1 MKKALIVFLFVFLL
15 FANKTFAQDISTSS
29 SNLSQ
34 VSYELPYPGILPNN
48 PLYFLKAVRDN
59 LIGFFITDSLKK
71 SEYDLLQADKR
82 LGSAKA
88 LLDLGNVDL
97 SITTLSK
104 SGNYFDQAISK
115 AEQAKRE
122 GENANDIFGK
132 LILSSEKQQLVIKDM
147 IAKTNGDNMTSLK
160 LLEERARDFEQ
171 RTEIIKSQ

>member
-1 MKKALIVFLFVFLL
+1 MKKALLVFLL
-15 FANKTFAQDISTSS
+15 LFLLGFNKTFAQSISS
-29 SNLSQ
+29 SSSVLSQ

-59 LIGFFITDSLKK
+59 VLGFFITDPLKK
-71 SEYDLLQADKR
+71 SEYNLLQADKR

-88 LLDLGNVDL
+88 LLDLGQVDL

-115 AEQAKRE
+115 AEQAKSQ
-122 GENANDIFGK
+122 GENTNDIFNK
-132 LILSSEKQQLVIKDM
+132 LILSSQKQQLVIEEM
-147 IAKTNGDNMTSLK
+147 IGKTKGDNKTSFK

-171 RTEIIKSQ
+171 RAKIIK

>member
-1 MKKALIVFLFVFLL
+1 MKRALLIFLL
-15 FANKTFAQDISTSS
+15 LFLLGFNKTFAQTISS
-29 SNLSQ
+29 SSAGLPEVN
-34 VSYELPYPGILPNN
+34 YELPYPGILPNN

-59 LIGFFITDSLKK
+59 LVGFFIMDPLKK

-82 LGSAKA
+82 LASAKA

-115 AEQAKRE
+115 AEQAKSQ
-122 GENANDIFGK
+122 GENTNDIFGK
-132 LILSSEKQQLVIKDM
+132 LILSSQKQQLVIQQM
-147 IAKTNGDNMTSLK
+147 IGKTKGDNKTNLK

-171 RTEIIKSQ
+171 RAKIIK